1 AHLYPTIAIITSW
14 GGVVKYFSL
23 SAQKIAII
31 WQLCG
36 GGMRFVQALRGRS
49 WGIRKTGYE
58 ITGFSYD
65 ISFDDTFAQIR

>member
-1 AHLYPTIAIITSW
+1 MEEVEI
-14 GGVVKYFSL
+14 
-23 SAQKIAII
+23 
-31 WQLCG
+31 
-36 GGMRFVQALRGRS
+36 VQALRGRS